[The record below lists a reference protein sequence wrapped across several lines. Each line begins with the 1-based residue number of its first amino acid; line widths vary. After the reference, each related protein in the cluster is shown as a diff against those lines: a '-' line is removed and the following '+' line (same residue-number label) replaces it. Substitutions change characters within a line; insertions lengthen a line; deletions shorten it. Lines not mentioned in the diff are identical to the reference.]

1 MSCFLTHMVLLCC
14 DDLLSVAEIQI
25 LSSALHVII
34 VIVFLAVCFREEILL
49 EILKIK
55 LQYDRCILT
64 SLQQTSVY
72 LLYTKPLSVV
82 FLYLVN

>member
-1 MSCFLTHMVLLCC
+1 MVLLCC
-14 DDLLSVAEIQI
+14 DDLLSVAEIQF
-25 LSSALHVII
+25 LFSALHIII
-34 VIVFLAVCFREEILL
+34 VIVFFLAVCFREEILL

-82 FLYLVN
+82 FLYLLN